1 MSNNLH
7 KKVSDEE
14 YLAALKAEEELQ
26 AKYKDHPSKLI
37 RLALAAR
44 MENLRIDGRLKT
56 EAELD
61 AEIREAKG
69 ASAWGEDD
77 E

>member
-7 KKVSDEE
+7 QKVSDEE

-37 RLALAAR
+37 RLMMAAR
-44 MENLRIDGRLKT
+44 MENLRLDGRLKT
-56 EAELD
+56 EEELN
-61 AEIREAKG
+61 AEIRESKG
-69 ASAWGEDD
+69 ASAWDEDD
-77 E
+77 

>member
-1 MSNNLH
+1 MSGNLH

-14 YLAALKAEEELQ
+14 YLAALRAEEDLQ
-26 AKYKDHPSKLI
+26 AMFKDESSELI

-44 MENLRIDGRLKT
+44 LENIKINGRLQT
-56 EAELD
+56 EAELY
-61 AEIREAKG
+61 AELREAKG
-69 ASAWGEDD
+69 ASAWGED

>member
-1 MSNNLH
+1 MSGNLH

-14 YLAALKAEEELQ
+14 YLAALRAEEELQ
-26 AKYKDHPSKLI
+26 AMFKDESSELI

-44 MENLRIDGRLKT
+44 LENIKINGRLQT
-56 EAELD
+56 EAELN
-61 AEIREAKG
+61 AELREAKG
-69 ASAWGEDD
+69 ASAWGED